1 MTMGYLE
8 GKAALVTGGGTGAGR
23 AISLRLASEGADVAV
38 NYSRSQ
44 KDSEDTVAEIE
55 KLGGKAIAVQAD
67 VTDDASV
74 RTMVDR
80 AAGEFGRLDI
90 LVNNAGAT
98 HFVALDDLEGL
109 TDEAWHVP
117 MSVNVMGTF
126 YCSRAAIPK
135 MKANGGGQIV
145 NTSSIAGLIGRGSSI
160 AYCASKAAVNSLTMS
175 LAISQAPDIRVN
187 AVAPGI
193 ILTRWVDGKEEFVN
207 DNLEQTPLRK
217 VCEPEDVADA
227 VYALII
233 SDLVTGQVLTVD
245 GGRSL

>member
-1 MTMGYLE
+1 MGYLD
-8 GKAALVTGGGTGAGR
+8 GKSALVTGGGTGAGR
-23 AISLRLASEGADVAV
+23 AISLRLASEGANVAV

-44 KDSEDTVAEIE
+44 KDAEDTVAEIA
-55 KLGGKAIAVQAD
+55 KLGGKTVAVQAN
-67 VTDDASV
+67 VADDAAA
-74 RTMVDR
+74 RAMVDR
-80 AAGEFGRLDI
+80 VMDEFGRLDI
-90 LVNNAGAT
+90 LINNAGAT
-98 HFVALDDLEGL
+98 QFVALDDLEGL

-145 NTSSIAGLIGRGSSI
+145 NTSSIAGLIGQGSSI
-160 AYCASKAAVNSLTMS
+160 AYCASKAAVNSLTKS

-193 ILTRWVDGKEEFVN
+193 ILTRWVDGKEEFIKGN
-207 DNLEQTPLRK
+207 MDRTPLQK
-217 VCEPEDVADA
+217 VCKPEDVADA
-227 VYALII
+227 VFGLII
-233 SDLVTGQVLTVD
+233 SDLVTGQILTVD